1 MNKESDNLDVKLEQ
15 QKTLKD
21 KLVLEQEKFNQHFE
35 TAKLQLELK
44 FAEEKKEL
52 EEKVARGEMKRNELQ
67 RQKEDVEQREQ
78 RMLVGLQEFRVEE
91 ELRLRQM
98 QEELIAV
105 AQSLNAMMKEAIRKT
120 EHRRRT
126 HEDRILRV
134 QKELDEKLLNEIK
147 CLICSE
153 LMEFA
158 TVLNCGHTFCQ
169 HCVREW
175 KKNKVECP
183 ICRAPITTEQRNPL
197 VDDLIDIWFSSL
209 SEETKNRRK
218 EIIIKR
224 R

>member
-1 MNKESDNLDVKLEQ
+1 LYLFFVFFSRFFSLEEESDNLDVKLEQ

-52 EEKVARGEMKRNELQ
+52 EEKVAREEMKRNELQ

-105 AQSLNAMMKEAIRKT
+105 AQVYL
-120 EHRRRT
+120 
-126 HEDRILRV
+126 
-134 QKELDEKLLNEIK
+134 
-147 CLICSE
+147 
-153 LMEFA
+153 
-158 TVLNCGHTFCQ
+158 
-169 HCVREW
+169 
-175 KKNKVECP
+175 
-183 ICRAPITTEQRNPL
+183 
-197 VDDLIDIWFSSL
+197 
-209 SEETKNRRK
+209 
-218 EIIIKR
+218 
-224 R
+224 

>member
-1 MNKESDNLDVKLEQ
+1 LDVKLEQ

-105 AQSLNAMMKEAIRKT
+105 AQVYL
-120 EHRRRT
+120 
-126 HEDRILRV
+126 
-134 QKELDEKLLNEIK
+134 
-147 CLICSE
+147 
-153 LMEFA
+153 
-158 TVLNCGHTFCQ
+158 
-169 HCVREW
+169 
-175 KKNKVECP
+175 
-183 ICRAPITTEQRNPL
+183 
-197 VDDLIDIWFSSL
+197 
-209 SEETKNRRK
+209 
-218 EIIIKR
+218 
-224 R
+224 